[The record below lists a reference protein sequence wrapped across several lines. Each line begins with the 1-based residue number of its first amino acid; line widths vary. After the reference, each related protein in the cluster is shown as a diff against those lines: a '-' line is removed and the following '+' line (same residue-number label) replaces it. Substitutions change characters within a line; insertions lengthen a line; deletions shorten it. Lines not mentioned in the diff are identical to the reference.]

1 MDKKNIILFAVVL
14 ALIIGYE
21 ILRRVLTNKQS
32 DKLMKLF
39 LEGNFKEFDKQ
50 IDSKLTRYLIPPFN
64 QDYMKL
70 NSYLARG
77 DEKKIHE
84 MFSRFDKVRLN
95 AAQKELVYTNAFYY
109 YVGLKDE
116 NKARKYYN
124 LLMESTSDED
134 SRKEID
140 RMFDIYIN
148 NGYKYLEDTEKEYRN
163 ADEREKMKLQAL
175 LAVMYENK
183 GDKKKAQEYYDRIAE
198 LEQKVVE
205 KMQEEAQ
212 END

>member
-1 MDKKNIILFAVVL
+1 MMKKNIILFAVVL